1 MKSAARY
8 VVLLVQCNALL
19 DAKLL
24 ALKAAEKVV
33 AEIVKLLALEAVL
46 ITAKTLAV
54 VTALQHV
61 EILVR

>member
-1 MKSAARY
+1 MKSAAQY
-8 VVLLVQCNALL
+8 AVPLVQCNALL

-33 AEIVKLLALEAVL
+33 PEIVKLLALEAVL